1 MNPYAIPS
9 IISVVPFAFLSL
21 AALAHN
27 PEEKTS
33 NRLLSLL
40 CLNYAVFVAVVGL
53 FHLSVT
59 PETAHFWNKWPY
71 LTLLPAVFL
80 TLRYVLVISGEKE
93 ILSNRFIG
101 IPILRFAAAFTRVWP
116 TWATMVRKVSWN
128 IPLSA

>member
-27 PEEKTS
+27 WEKTS

-40 CLNYAVFVAVVGL
+40 CFNYAVFVAVVGL
-53 FHLSVT
+53 FHLSVEQ
-59 PETAHFWNKWPY
+59 ETAAFWNKWPY
-71 LTLLPAVFL
+71 LTLLPASLL

-93 ILSNRFIG
+93 TLSNRFIG